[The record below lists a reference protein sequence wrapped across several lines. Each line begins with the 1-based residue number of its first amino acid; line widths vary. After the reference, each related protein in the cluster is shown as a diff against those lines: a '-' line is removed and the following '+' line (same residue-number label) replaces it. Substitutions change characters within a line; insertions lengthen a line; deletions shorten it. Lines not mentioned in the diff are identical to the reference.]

1 MNIIRV
7 FILWIWL
14 GTSSG
19 MFANMYSPEVQK
31 VNDEIDNLK
40 EPLLKS
46 LEERYSKLHNLQT
59 ELEKKESLI
68 RDKTET
74 LNNIISQIDQKKLNQ
89 NKIEDTNKKLELENE
104 KLVKQK
110 ESLKTKIDEEA
121 SQLETVSE
129 KVKAEQ
135 DKKDKLDYEIKQLE
149 KEVELIKDDKSMLD
163 KEIVSKN
170 VTYTKIWEKIEDTQ
184 NRQSLLDNKIQ
195 SLDQEQ
201 RILINE
207 NKEKEAA
214 IKDLNEEINNK
225 NVHKKDLKDEI
236 MTLKSTI
243 EDLKKERDE
252 LKKDN
257 KQLQKEICKEHYT
270 LLNWEFL
277 ANNKHSA
284 LISVVLAL
292 LVGASLPFIL
302 KLFAPIKSTPE
313 YNSFNNIKEVLKEAS
328 PSRRLEH
335 MSDDEDNEMVPSS
348 SVSTKRDLKYNYDRD
363 FMEEHEDPEK
373 CLDYIKNKY
382 GIKKD
387 LFHDWEALQSVE
399 STEINVWETR
409 NDKLRFTKLLLKKTS
424 KKPKKVL
431 LTFELFQTKLR
442 DAFSYSDYEETELK
456 EKDSRIEAK
465 LAWKI
470 YDGLPDFSV

>member
-1 MNIIRV
+1 M
-7 FILWIWL
+7 
-14 GTSSG
+14 
-19 MFANMYSPEVQK
+19 
-31 VNDEIDNLK
+31 D
-40 EPLLKS
+40 
-46 LEERYSKLHNLQT
+46 
-59 ELEKKESLI
+59 
-68 RDKTET
+68 
-74 LNNIISQIDQKKLNQ
+74 
-89 NKIEDTNKKLELENE
+89 
-104 KLVKQK
+104 
-110 ESLKTKIDEEA
+110 
-121 SQLETVSE
+121 
-129 KVKAEQ
+129 
-135 DKKDKLDYEIKQLE
+135 
-149 KEVELIKDDKSMLD
+149 
-163 KEIVSKN
+163 
-170 VTYTKIWEKIEDTQ
+170 KIEDTQ
-184 NRQSLLDNKIQ
+184 NRQSLLDDKIQ

-201 RILINE
+201 SRLINE
-207 NKEKEAA
+207 NNKKEGA
-214 IKDLNEEINNK
+214 IKDLDEDINHK
-225 NVHKKDLKDEI
+225 NVHKKGLEDTI
-236 MTLKSTI
+236 MTLKSSI
-243 EDLKKERDE
+243 KDLEKERDE

-284 LISVVLAL
+284 LISLVLAL

-328 PSRRLEH
+328 PARRLEH

-409 NDKLRFTKLLLKKTS
+409 NDELRFTKLLLKKTS